1 MPSATRL
8 VCSFALMMGLCVGA
22 QCAHAQLAPFAGM
35 AGSWSGA
42 GRIDLQNGTSE
53 RIRCHATY
61 AVGVSGGAFQQRLR
75 CASDSYRFDV
85 SSRVESQGGSLSGSW
100 SEATG
105 NVSGQVSGR
114 AAGGRIHARVEAG
127 IFAADMVVNTNGDQ
141 QSVSIVP
148 QGTDIKIVAVTMR
161 KG

>member
-1 MPSATRL
+1 M
-8 VCSFALMMGLCVGA
+8 
-22 QCAHAQLAPFAGM
+22 
-35 AGSWSGA
+35 
-42 GRIDLQNGTSE
+42 QNGTSE

-61 AVGVSGGAFQQRLR
+61 AVGGGGGAFQQRLR

-100 SEATG
+100 SEATR

-141 QSVSIVP
+141 QSISIVP

-161 KG
+161 KA